1 MGKALRDGRISR
13 NRNGRISLAKAD
25 REWKKNTN
33 PKRLH
38 GQKPEGASGPSYADS
53 RAKKEGYLAEMARV
67 QLQKEL
73 GSLVKADEVE
83 QALFQ
88 ASRLARDK
96 LLNIPD
102 RLAPLLAPE
111 EDEVVIRGM
120 VEDEIRAALEV
131 LGNAR
136 NYSDMP

>member
-1 MGKALRDGRISR
+1 
-13 NRNGRISLAKAD
+13 
-25 REWKKNTN
+25 
-33 PKRLH
+33 
-38 GQKPEGASGPSYADS
+38 
-53 RAKKEGYLAEMARV
+53 MARV